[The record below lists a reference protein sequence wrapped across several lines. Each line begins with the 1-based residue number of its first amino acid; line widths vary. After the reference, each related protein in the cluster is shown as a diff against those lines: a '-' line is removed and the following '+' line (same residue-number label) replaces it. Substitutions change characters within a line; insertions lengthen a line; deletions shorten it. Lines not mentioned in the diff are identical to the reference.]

1 MTKMGLFGTQ
11 KISQGA
17 ANEAV
22 GMVEQYFRRR
32 GLEPEDHALRDAQG
46 YGWWLTE
53 GSAKIYVFV
62 QVSQHGAVLRITSPL
77 VFLPDSNR
85 EAFYR
90 KLLDLNSSLS
100 SCALST
106 HDNIVLVVAQRP
118 TFGLIQ
124 EELDDLVWHVAY
136 VADLLDN
143 KLADEFGCR
152 MYTEETTASHGAP

>member
-1 MTKMGLFGTQ
+1 MSLFGTQ
-11 KISQGA
+11 KLSQGA
-17 ANEAV
+17 ASDAV
-22 GMVEQYFRRR
+22 NMVEQYFRRR
-32 GLEPEDHALRDAQG
+32 GLDPADHALRDAQG

-53 GSAKIYVFV
+53 GSAKVYVFV

-77 VFLPDSNR
+77 VFVPEQNR
-85 EAFYR
+85 ELFYR

-106 HDNIVLVVAQRP
+106 HDDIVLVVAQRP
-118 TFGLIQ
+118 TFGLVQ
-124 EELDDLVWHVAY
+124 EELDDLVWHAAY

-152 MYTEETTASHGAP
+152 MYDEHVAGRGAQ

>member
-1 MTKMGLFGTQ
+1 MFGTQ
-11 KISQGA
+11 KLTQGA
-17 ANEAV
+17 ASDAV
-22 GMVEQYFRRR
+22 TMVEQYFRRR
-32 GLEPEDHALRDAQG
+32 GLDPQTHALRDAQG
-46 YGWWLTE
+46 YGWWLSE

-77 VFLPDSNR
+77 VYLPDSNR
-85 EAFYR
+85 EPFYR

-106 HDNIVLVVAQRP
+106 HDEIVLVVAQRP
-118 TFGLIQ
+118 TFGLVQ

-143 KLADEFGCR
+143 KLAEEFGCR
-152 MYTEETTASHGAP
+152 MYTDQQAQSLG

>member
-1 MTKMGLFGTQ
+1 MSLFGTQ
-11 KISQGA
+11 KVSHGA
-17 ANEAV
+17 ASEAV
-22 GMVEQYFRRR
+22 GMVEAYFRKR
-32 GLEPEDHALRDAQG
+32 GLDPAEHALTDAQG

-53 GSAKIYVFV
+53 GSAKVYVFV

-85 EAFYR
+85 EAMYR

-118 TFGLIQ
+118 IFGMVQ

-152 MYTEETTASHGAP
+152 MYTEEAALGHGAS

>member
-1 MTKMGLFGTQ
+1 MSLFGTQ
-11 KISQGA
+11 KVNHGA
-17 ANEAV
+17 ASEAV
-22 GMVEQYFRRR
+22 SMVEAYFRKR
-32 GLEPEDHALRDAQG
+32 GLDPAEHSLSDAQG

-53 GSAKIYVFV
+53 GSAKIYIFV

-77 VFLPDSNR
+77 VFLPDANR
-85 EAFYR
+85 EQMYR

-106 HDNIVLVVAQRP
+106 HDNLVLVVAQRP
-118 TFGLIQ
+118 IFGLVQ

-152 MYTEETTASHGAP
+152 MYTEEAAASHGKS